1 MAAFSELR
9 YVVERVRVEL
19 MYTRASLRPFMAMA
33 DPGRPTD
40 EENLR
45 INSVGNLMSKIN
57 DTLKEAEDLLT
68 KFK

>member
-19 MYTRASLRPFMAMA
+19 MYTRASLRPFMAMT